1 MRSNIQGRLSGFVV
15 FRFLDCHCRSCAGR
29 GYDASAII
37 KQRAVLGEVLLMTFP
52 LAAMF
57 ARSFYLTIY
66 FQIVPDTSTIGS
78 GLRTH
83 YVGAFTLSD
92 IAVGT
97 GMTRTGIHK
106 PFSQT
111 STAIF
116 AASARLS
123 TLSLQPEA
131 NMETYVA

>member
-1 MRSNIQGRLSGFVV
+1 MFC
-15 FRFLDCHCRSCAGR
+15 FLDCRCRSCAGR
-29 GYDASAII
+29 GYDASAVI
-37 KQRAVLGEVLLMTFP
+37 KQGAVLGEGLLVTFP
-52 LAAMF
+52 LTAMF
-57 ARSFYLTIY
+57 ARSFYLTFY
-66 FQIVPDTSTIGS
+66 FQIVPGPSTTGS
-78 GLRTH
+78 GLHTH

-116 AASARLS
+116 VASTRLS
-123 TLSLQPEA
+123 TLSVQPEA
-131 NMETYVA
+131 NMDTYVA